1 MTCLDALSLSFKSII
16 SPVIVFRMVK
26 GRGDLRFS
34 RMGGA
39 DIQKNRKFCGAFFRL
54 TKLIF

>member
-26 GRGDLRFS
+26 GRGGSKIFS
-34 RMGGA
+34 NGMCRYSKKSK
-39 DIQKNRKFCGAFFRL
+39 ILSTFFL
-54 TKLIF
+54 G